1 MEREEVDVNKNARP
15 ISSHLE
21 GTSLVNKDLL
31 LLWPKRKLF
40 PHVSGPAEKL
50 PACSTLR
57 IQMFHVRTLKR
68 LCLAFLVDMPPDIE
82 IVISL
87 PTQRIGRKTVSGF
100 VYVFP
105 EC

>member
-40 PHVSGPAEKL
+40 PRVSGPAGEILSLFHALSLNVSCENFKK
-50 PACSTLR
+50 TL
-57 IQMFHVRTLKR
+57 FS
-68 LCLAFLVDMPPDIE
+68 F
-82 IVISL
+82 S
-87 PTQRIGRKTVSGF
+87 S
-100 VYVFP
+100 
-105 EC
+105 